1 MTNETQRFDILGS
14 PGSGTFTLTYTGE
27 TTTDLPYHPAAGE
40 VQTALEALMI
50 IGAGNIDVSKDGNW
64 GYVLAFT
71 GTLANQQLPEIVAD
85 DSQLGG
91 GATIQVATVVDGAP
105 DTTTGGGSTLQ
116 TPCTLTDLLIFTR
129 NIVPATPGNHHNIP
143 VTSTDTTITVSPQ

>member
-27 TTTDLPYHPAAGE
+27 ITTDLPYHPAAGE
-40 VQTALEALMI
+40 VQTALEALMM
-50 IGAGNIDVSKDGNW
+50 IGAGNIVVTKDGNW
-64 GYVLAFT
+64 GYVLTFT

-91 GATIQVATVVDGAP
+91 GATIQVATIQDGAP
-105 DTTTGGGSTLQ
+105 DTTGGGSTLQ
-116 TPCTLTDLLIFTR
+116 TPCTLADLLIFTR
-129 NIVPATPGNHHNIP
+129 NIVPATAGNHHNIP
-143 VTSTDTTITVSPQ
+143 ITTTANSITVTV